1 MQLELNSNSI
11 ENKQD
16 TNWLKIYL
24 SFPSFMT
31 FGVEKKVSLETKD
44 LKKTTLHNP
53 YHGL

>member
-1 MQLELNSNSI
+1 
-11 ENKQD
+11 
-16 TNWLKIYL
+16 
-24 SFPSFMT
+24 MT